1 MSLLND
7 MDRPRGILTTEDRR
21 YLFGCLD
28 MSSYSDPNNAI
39 KQRRYRIR
47 KRMKHALLDLVVAN
61 NLLSGRDQARVVD
74 SLRESMEREQ
84 FEHIMGEVFDFLY
97 ANMPVGHRGSAASIG
112 IAKALHRTS
121 LAGSGGTYN
130 LRPTVEIQ
138 TLDSVNPDE
147 FDHKADVAR
156 YRADLERL
164 RDSQPANIAP
174 ASEIPEDPTERGQD
188 SGLYTSPIENQG
200 FDPEEIGHDNRV
212 EIYENRIDFIELLDD
227 WEI

>member
-1 MSLLND
+1 MSFLND
-7 MDRPRGILTTEDRR
+7 IDRPRGILTTEDRR

-28 MSSYSDPNNAI
+28 ISSYSDPNNAI

-61 NLLSGRDQARVVD
+61 NLLSGRDQARVFD

-84 FEHIMGEVFDFLY
+84 FEHIMGEIFDFLY

-121 LAGSGGTYN
+121 LEGSGGTYN
-130 LRPTVEIQ
+130 RRPTVEIQ
-138 TLDSVNPDE
+138 TLDSANPDE
-147 FDHKADVAR
+147 FDHKADIAR
-156 YRADLERL
+156 YWADLERL
-164 RDSQPANIAP
+164 RDSQPPNIAP
-174 ASEIPEDPTERGQD
+174 ASEIPEDPSERGQD
-188 SGLYTSPIENQG
+188 LDLYTSPIKNRG
-200 FDPEEIGHDNRV
+200 FDPEAIDHDNRI
-212 EIYENRIDFIELLDD
+212 EIYENRIDFIELLDE